1 MDLKKNIE
9 QNMES
14 NLWGGYKLDIE
25 VNNIKIHYE
34 VLGNG
39 KPVILLNPNSVN
51 TGLMKFIA
59 NRLKD
64 KYKVYLF
71 DRRCC
76 GKSER
81 NCTLTYEESAKDVYE
96 FINKLNIDKPYLLGC
111 SGGGTVALNVA
122 IHYPQSISKLVICS
136 GVARNNIIEK
146 PNYAKVME
154 KIPFYPGKKN
164 NKMFEKLNYEA
175 HSITKEE
182 LENITIPTLVFNGG
196 AKDIVPKNEAEYISN
211 NINNSELFIIEKAG
225 HCNYIFN
232 NKLFYEKLFKFLE

>member
-1 MDLKKNIE
+1 MNKKE
-9 QNMES
+9 
-14 NLWGGYKLDIE
+14 
-25 VNNIKIHYE
+25 
-34 VLGNG
+34 
-39 KPVILLNPNSVN
+39 
-51 TGLMKFIA
+51 
-59 NRLKD
+59 
-64 KYKVYLF
+64 
-71 DRRCC
+71 
-76 GKSER
+76 
-81 NCTLTYEESAKDVYE
+81 VYE

-122 IHYPQSISKLVICS
+122 IHYPKSISKLVICS

-164 NKMFEKLNYEA
+164 NEMFEKLNYEA

-232 NKLFYEKLFKFLE
+232 NKLFYEKLFKFLEQ

>member
-1 MDLKKNIE
+1 M
-9 QNMES
+9 
-14 NLWGGYKLDIE
+14 DIE

-39 KPVILLNPNSVN
+39 KLVILLNPNSVN

-64 KYKVYLF
+64 KYKVYIF

-76 GKSER
+76 GKSEK

-122 IHYPQSISKLVICS
+122 IHYPESISKLVICS
-136 GVARNNIIEK
+136 GVARNNIIKK
-146 PNYAKVME
+146 PNYAKIME
-154 KIPFYPGKKN
+154 KIPFYPGKRN
-164 NKMFEKLNYEA
+164 NEMFEKLNHKA

-182 LENITIPTLVFNGG
+182 LEDITIPTLVFNGG
-196 AKDIVPKNEAEYISN
+196 IKDIVPKSEAEYISN
-211 NINNSELFIIEKAG
+211 NINNSELFILEKAG

-232 NKLFYEKLFKFLE
+232 NKIFYEKLFDFLEQ

>member
-1 MDLKKNIE
+1 M
-9 QNMES
+9 
-14 NLWGGYKLDIE
+14 DIE

-51 TGLMKFIA
+51 TRLMKFIA
-59 NRLKD
+59 NGLKD
-64 KYKVYLF
+64 KYKVYIF

-76 GKSER
+76 GKSEK

-122 IHYPQSISKLVICS
+122 IHYPESISKLVICS
-136 GVARNNIIEK
+136 GVARNNIIKK
-146 PNYAKVME
+146 PNYAKIME
-154 KIPFYPGKKN
+154 KIPFYPGKRN
-164 NKMFEKLNYEA
+164 NEMFEKLNYKA

-196 AKDIVPKNEAEYISN
+196 IKDIVPKSEAEYISN
-211 NINNSELFIIEKAG
+211 NINNSELFILEKAG

-232 NKLFYEKLFKFLE
+232 NKIFYEKLFDFLEQ